1 MTKECLKNIIF
12 SCVLLVFLSGCGS
25 NRDYYVFT
33 SFHEPGTEGLRFLYS
48 RDAIHWD
55 SISGTFLKPE
65 VGKQHVMRD
74 PSISRSTDGVYHL
87 VWTSSWTGDH
97 GFGCSSSRDLIHWTP
112 EREINVMTDT
122 TAVNVWAPELFYDDE
137 QQQYIIMWAS
147 CVPHKFP
154 RGLEDEDNNHRLY
167 YTVTKDFN
175 TFSSAKLFCDPG
187 FSVIDP
193 TIVKRGKGDYVL
205 VMKDNTRL
213 SRNLKVAFS
222 SSPYGPW
229 GQASESFTGMYSEGP
244 TTVKVGKYY
253 YIYYDS
259 YRKKIFGAVRTKD
272 FRNFVDVTDKVKVP
286 VGHKHGTIFRA
297 PKSVVMNLINSRR

>member
-1 MTKECLKNIIF
+1 
-12 SCVLLVFLSGCGS
+12 
-25 NRDYYVFT
+25 
-33 SFHEPGTEGLRFLYS
+33 
-48 RDAIHWD
+48 
-55 SISGTFLKPE
+55 
-65 VGKQHVMRD
+65 
-74 PSISRSTDGVYHL
+74 
-87 VWTSSWTGDH
+87 
-97 GFGCSSSRDLIHWTP
+97 
-112 EREINVMTDT
+112 
-122 TAVNVWAPELFYDDE
+122 VNVWAPELFYDDE

-154 RGLEDEDNNHRLY
+154 KGLEDEDNNHRLY

-175 TFSSAKLFCDPG
+175 TFSPAKLFCDPG

-222 SSPYGPW
+222 SSPCGPW
-229 GQASESFTGMYSEGP
+229 GPASESFTSMYSEGP